1 MKKKFL
7 LVLCLATSFLTVSC
21 TNQEP
26 EPTPSGED
34 IPSGEDEPSD
44 PSGEDDPSKEGEDK
58 KLVSIEVGGGYKEEY
73 YLNEEFDYESL
84 KVYAIYEDGSREELN
99 KNSYTVTGFNSET
112 ENEDLEVTI
121 TYQEQTFVLHLKVI
135 KQDTRQTY
143 SFKANVNRYLTE
155 GEPYEFD
162 FKYDSDYFSQDNTV
176 RNDKLANFA
185 FAFASNSGSV
195 DRFTKVYKNAG
206 FDTAF
211 TISSDY
217 ETITDNSIGYAFG
230 YKEIDDNY
238 VVVLTIRGEDY
249 GNEWASNLSLTSDD
263 ESYTTSNHY
272 GFDLSAYKVLDGFTK
287 WARRDNSLTDKPIKM
302 LITGYSRGGAVA
314 DLVAK
319 KLIDTKPF
327 DNIALTDIYT
337 YTFEAPASAAKDGY
351 EAENYKSIFNYING
365 DDLIINI
372 PPRAYGFIR
381 PGVEIK
387 LNKETTNYN
396 QFVTDELAKLDP
408 ANEISPFTETELFTA
423 VNVHSYEDLINYLL
437 DSITREVSADD
448 LSKGVVSFATLED
461 YKNNLQ
467 EPLTNTFKFI
477 FNNEEIANILKENM
491 FSLMGALGTL
501 QVMDETYDQDA
512 LYTSVKSLFDS
523 KSVSYDD
530 TKLKSTCKA
539 LQMIL
544 RTFYLDQYAKF
555 GDTASSYLLFALLSA
570 MNIIKYHYLETE
582 YVLVN
587 GLINKVSA

>member
-21 TNQEP
+21 ANQEP

-34 IPSGEDEPSD
+34 IPSGEDE
-44 PSGEDDPSKEGEDK
+44 DK
-58 KLVSIEVGGGYKEEY
+58 KLISIEVGEGYKEEY

-84 KVYAIYEDGSREELN
+84 KVYAIYDDSSREELD

-112 ENEDLEVTI
+112 ETENLEVTI

-135 KQDTRQTY
+135 NGDTREIY
-143 SFKANVNRYLTE
+143 SFKANVDRYMTE

-162 FKYDSDYFSQDNTV
+162 FKYDSDYFAQDNTV

-195 DRFTKVYKNAG
+195 ERYTKVYKNAG

-211 TISSDY
+211 AISSDY

-238 VVVLTIRGEDY
+238 VVVLTIRGENY
-249 GNEWASNLSLTSDD
+249 GNEWASNLALTGND

-302 LITGYSRGGAVA
+302 LITGYSRAGAVA

-319 KLIDTKPF
+319 KLIDSKPF
-327 DNIALTDIYT
+327 DNIATTDIYT

-365 DDLIINI
+365 DDPIIHI
-372 PPRAYGFIR
+372 PPKAYGFIR

-387 LNKETTNYN
+387 LNEETADYN
-396 QFVTDELAKLDP
+396 TFVTEELAKLDSE
-408 ANEISPFTETELFTA
+408 NEISPFAESDAFTLI
-423 VNVHSYEDLINYLL
+423 NVHSYEDLINYLL

-477 FNNEEIANILKENM
+477 FNNEGIGDILKDNM
-491 FSLMGALGTL
+491 FYLMGALSTL

-512 LYTSVKSLFDS
+512 LYTTVKSLFDM
-523 KSVSYDD
+523 KSISYDD

-555 GDTASSYLLFALLSA
+555 EGAADSYLLFTLVAF

-587 GLINKVSA
+587 GLLNKESE